1 MSTIR
6 DEDIVTNGGLTPTSE
21 METDVDADD
30 ADSDSTDTSDDSDSA
45 DSTDDAD
52 ADDPDSGPQD
62 SGE

>member
-6 DEDIVTNGGLTPTSE
+6 DEDIETNGWLTPTSE

-30 ADSDSTDTSDDSDSA
+30 SDSSDSSDDSDSDSA
-45 DSTDDAD
+45 DTTDDAD